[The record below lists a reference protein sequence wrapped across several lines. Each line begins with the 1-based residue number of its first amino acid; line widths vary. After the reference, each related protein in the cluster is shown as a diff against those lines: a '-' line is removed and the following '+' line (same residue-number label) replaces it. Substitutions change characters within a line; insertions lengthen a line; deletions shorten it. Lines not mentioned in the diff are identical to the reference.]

1 MQGLLKEKSEI
12 EKLQKEFKMLT
23 EQLSKADKSTVNA
36 TIEKEELI
44 LEECES

>member
-12 EKLQKEFKMLT
+12 EKLQQEFKMLT
-23 EQLSKADKSTVNA
+23 EQLSKTDKSTVNA

>member
-12 EKLQKEFKMLT
+12 EKLQQEFKMLT
-23 EQLSKADKSTVNA
+23 EQLSKTDKSTVNA
-36 TIEKEELI
+36 TIEKEELV